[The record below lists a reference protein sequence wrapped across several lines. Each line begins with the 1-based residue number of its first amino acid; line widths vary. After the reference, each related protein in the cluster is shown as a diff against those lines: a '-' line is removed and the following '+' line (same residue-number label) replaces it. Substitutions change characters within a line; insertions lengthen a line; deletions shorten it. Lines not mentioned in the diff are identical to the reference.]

1 MDGDPG
7 NGTIPIPL
15 PDPAAGTPDGGITA
29 LLIILF
35 IFLIIAGAFFAAAES
50 AFAAMNRV
58 KIKSKA
64 EDGDRRAKKVM
75 LIDANFERAITA
87 LLIGNNITH
96 IAAGSVAALVAVRAY
111 GSSGI
116 VGTLTTLVSTA
127 VVFMFSEMIPKS
139 AANDR
144 ADSLCLSFASPTIFF
159 MRLFRPLTFLFLKL
173 SGLVTKLF
181 GKPDAPSYTED
192 EIQDIIDTAEE
203 EGVVDE
209 EQSDLIRSALVFSE
223 TEVSEIMTMP
233 DDIVSADL
241 SLGPD
246 EMLGLLKETNHS
258 RIPVCESDGNGDKKY
273 VGLLNVRTY
282 FRELRRAGSPEK
294 LDVRG
299 IITPVTFVP
308 DDTPV
313 DKLLRD
319 MQKSKTYLTLVTD
332 HEDGSVCGLVTIED
346 LLEELVGEIWDED
359 EEVDESFIK
368 LGGNYFRAVP
378 TLTCG
383 DAFGRFGYVCKNRED
398 ARKTLRQLYFE
409 NVENPDGEEESFI
422 YRGRISISAEDVSE
436 DGEPAYIVIHPLDD
450 DEISELLASAQKEAE
465 DE

>member
-7 NGTIPIPL
+7 NGTVPIPL
-15 PDPAAGTPDGGITA
+15 PDPAAGMPDSGITA
-29 LLIILF
+29 VLIILF
-35 IFLIIAGAFFAAAES
+35 IVLIILGAFFAGAES
-50 AFAAMNRV
+50 AFSAMNRL
-58 KIKSKA
+58 KIKSRA

-75 LIDANFERAITA
+75 LVDANFERAITA

-96 IAAGSVAALVAVRAY
+96 IAAGSVAALIAVRAY

-127 VVFMFSEMIPKS
+127 VVFLFSEMIPKS

-144 ADSLCLSFASPTIFF
+144 ADSLSLALVSPTIFF
-159 MRLFRPLTFLFLKL
+159 MRLFRPLTFLFLKF

-181 GKPDAPSYTED
+181 GKPETPSYTED
-192 EIQDIIDTAEE
+192 ELQEIIDTAEE

-233 DDIVSADL
+233 EDMVTVDVTDSPGQICA
-241 SLGPD
+241 
-246 EMLGLLKETNHS
+246 LLRETNHS
-258 RIPVCESDGNGDKKY
+258 RLPVVQTEENGAKKY
-273 VGLLNVRTY
+273 VGMLNVRTY
-282 FRELRRAGSPEK
+282 FRELRRVGKPEK
-294 LDVRG
+294 IRLGDV
-299 IITPVTFVP
+299 ISPVTFVP
-308 DDTPV
+308 DNTPV
-313 DKLLRD
+313 DRLLRD
-319 MQKSKTYLTLVTD
+319 MQKNRTYLTLVTD
-332 HEDGSVCGLVTIED
+332 HEDGAVCGLVTIED

-359 EEVDESFIK
+359 EEVDENFIK

-383 DAFGRFGYVCKNRED
+383 DAFGRFGYVCKNRDD
-398 ARKTLRQLYFE
+398 ARKTIRQLYFE
-409 NVENPDGEEESFI
+409 NVAEPEEDEEGFI
-422 YRGRISISAEDVSE
+422 YRGRIKIAPEDVSE
-436 DGEPAYIVIHPLDD
+436 DGEPAYFVIHPLDD

-465 DE
+465 HE